1 MLISKNNTYD
11 KYMRLAS
18 KIVLT
23 KQLPYEWNDLD
34 YQDDIKPFIKEH
46 RSVMF
51 KEEIDEDSLWL
62 IIIRIAIEMEN
73 ATRL

>member
-1 MLISKNNTYD
+1 MLINENNTYN

-23 KQLPYEWNDLD
+23 KRLPYEWNDLD
-34 YQDDIKPFIKEH
+34 YEDDIKPFIKEH

-51 KEEIDEDSLWL
+51 KNEIDEDSLWL
-62 IIIRIAIEMEN
+62 IIIRIAMEMEN

>member
-1 MLISKNNTYD
+1 MLINKNNTYD
-11 KYMRLAS
+11 KYVRPAS

-34 YQDDIKPFIKEH
+34 WKTEIKPFIKEH

-51 KEEIDEDSLWL
+51 KNEIDEDSLWL

-73 ATRL
+73 AARL